1 MSYEKILKLIRT
13 EIADAMLE
21 DGDLSRKEVL
31 DDLLEGIRADLEVD
45 EDEERVGVL
54 EELRRPSHGHENGQG
69 QEEADEVEPPA
80 EHHRIATH
88 GHHHHALAQLSL
100 LLAHQGRNDVGQGVQ
115 QNNDEHQGKIGPDAG
130 PKPRRRH

>member
-45 EDEERVGVL
+45 EDEEQDEPDGFL
-54 EELRRPSHGHENGQG
+54 EEIEWTRPWSRLVELRSISRLP
-69 QEEADEVEPPA
+69 
-80 EHHRIATH
+80 
-88 GHHHHALAQLSL
+88 
-100 LLAHQGRNDVGQGVQ
+100 
-115 QNNDEHQGKIGPDAG
+115 
-130 PKPRRRH
+130 

>member
-45 EDEERVGVL
+45 EDEEQDEPDGFL
-54 EELRRPSHGHENGQG
+54 EEIE
-69 QEEADEVEPPA
+69 
-80 EHHRIATH
+80 
-88 GHHHHALAQLSL
+88 
-100 LLAHQGRNDVGQGVQ
+100 
-115 QNNDEHQGKIGPDAG
+115 
-130 PKPRRRH
+130 

>member
-45 EDEERVGVL
+45 EDEEQDEPDGFL
-54 EELRRPSHGHENGQG
+54 EEIEWTGTS
-69 QEEADEVEPPA
+69 
-80 EHHRIATH
+80 
-88 GHHHHALAQLSL
+88 SL
-100 LLAHQGRNDVGQGVQ
+100 LG
-115 QNNDEHQGKIGPDAG
+115 
-130 PKPRRRH
+130 